1 MSGHKCP
8 ILDGMKGSEF
18 VRRVQRYAKS
28 KGIPCAWRPAMGKGS
43 HGTLTLGDR
52 RTIVRDPRSEL
63 KTGTYHSML
72 KQLGLAD
79 RDLF

>member
-1 MSGHKCP
+1 
-8 ILDGMKGSEF
+8 MKGGAF
-18 VRRVQRYAKS
+18 VKRVQRYAKS
-28 KGIPCAWRPAMGKGS
+28 KKIPCSWRPDMGKGS

-52 RTIVRDPRSEL
+52 RTIVRNPKDEL

-72 KQLGLAD
+72 KQLGLSD